1 MRRFLRLPALILA
14 GIGLAISNSIAVY
27 EALRGK
33 VTPFHRTPKQGG
45 THRRCY
51 KAHSSVSAFSE
62 LGAAVVCLS
71 TFTLSAMNGRALDAQ
86 FLLLVG
92 ASFLFISSAPY
103 HSRVKQG
110 FRHQNPDVQKCNP
123 ALPVVESL
131 TE

>member
-1 MRRFLRLPALILA
+1 LRRFLRLPALILA

-45 THRRCY
+45 TQQRCY

-62 LGAAVVCLS
+62 IGAAVVCLS
-71 TFTLSAMNGRALDAQ
+71 AFTLSAMNGRGLDAQ

-92 ASFLFISSAPY
+92 AAFLFISSAPY
-103 HSRVKQG
+103 HSRLKRR
-110 FRHQNPDVQKCNP
+110 FRHQKKVFPTGG
-123 ALPVVESL
+123 
-131 TE
+131 TEVCRE